1 MAATMRILLVGNY
14 PLDNQTSMLRY
25 AEMLCRQLT
34 FRGHQAEIICPQPFL
49 GNLVSQRTLR
59 KWLGYV
65 DKYIFF
71 PSKLR
76 SRSLAF
82 DLVHVCDHSNSMY
95 LPHTAGRPSSI
106 TCHDLLAIA
115 SAQGRYPEQTI
126 SATGKA
132 QQRWI
137 LKHLASARH
146 VVCVS
151 SQTARELATLS
162 DGATQ
167 HVEIIPNS
175 LNFHYSPASEKD
187 VRHLR
192 ERLGITVEERYLF
205 HIGRDLWYKNRDGV
219 LRIFLALSRLLRT
232 AGSPV
237 PRLVMA
243 GNELSQEM
251 RDFVA
256 AHGLAA
262 NVIEVAE
269 PSDDELRSLYT
280 GAAALLF
287 PSLHEGFGWP
297 LIEAQSCGCPVITS
311 NRPPMTEVAG
321 DAALYID
328 PADESAAA
336 ALIAA
341 NLDRLHLLRDA
352 GFRNTQR
359 FDEDR
364 IAEEYERFFTAAAYG
379 TTSQAVSGIA
389 STEAAAKQQGTP

>member
-1 MAATMRILLVGNY
+1 MRILLVGNY

-25 AEMLCRQLT
+25 AEMLCRQLAL
-34 FRGHQAEIICPQPFL
+34 RGHQIEVIHPQPIV
-49 GNLVSQRTLR
+49 GNGVSQRALR

-71 PSKLR
+71 PAKLSSR
-76 SRSLAF
+76 SRAF

-95 LPHTAGRPSSI
+95 LPHTSGRPCSI

-115 SAQGRYPEQTI
+115 SAQGRYPEQRI
-126 SATGKA
+126 SATGKV

-137 LKHLASARH
+137 LKHLTSARH

-151 SQTARELATLS
+151 AHTARELATFS
-162 DGATQ
+162 SKTIQDVA
-167 HVEIIPNS
+167 IIPNG
-175 LNFHYSPASEKD
+175 LNFPYSPASVEA
-187 VRHLR
+187 VHHLR
-192 ERLGITVEERYLF
+192 ERLGLAAGEQYLL
-205 HIGRDLWYKNRDGV
+205 HIGGDHWYKNRAGV
-219 LRIFLALSRLLRT
+219 LRIFRSLSTPLRT
-232 AGSPV
+232 AGAPV

-243 GNELSQEM
+243 GQVLSQDM
-251 RDFVA
+251 RDYIA
-256 AHGLAA
+256 THELAA
-262 NVIEVAE
+262 SVIVVPD
-269 PSDDELRSLYT
+269 PSNEELRSLYT

-311 NRPPMTEVAG
+311 NRSPMTEVAG

-336 ALIAA
+336 TLIAA
-341 NLDRLHLLRDA
+341 SLDRLHLLRDA
-352 GFRNTQR
+352 GFRNIQR
-359 FDEDR
+359 FNAER

-379 TTSQAVSGIA
+379 TTLRAVSGTA
-389 STEAAAKQQGTP
+389 HPKPAAKQQGAP